1 MGGPSPGY
9 RWAAQ
14 LHRVCPQGRVWMRAV
29 LALLAAAA
37 WVVPRREHAEARAVQ
52 RRRARRRAARGRA
65 VRRAPVHG
73 AHAGWQSGERLR
85 ARARG
90 RRTVEGPEAVG
101 VSRVRASQSESNP
114 FTAIGPNANREAFS
128 RTGHSIA
135 PLTKICSSV
144 VSLTPY
150 SCIPRSPLLSSNFPN
165 TSPRE

>member
-9 RWAAQ
+9 RWAG
-14 LHRVCPQGRVWMRAV
+14 RRGVWRFGSPGRCSVCASVYASLRTWVVPNAEAPSPTQRSWMRAV

-37 WVVPRREHAEARAVQ
+37 WAVPRREHAEARAVQ
-52 RRRARRRAARGRA
+52 RRRARRRAAWGRA

-101 VSRVRASQSESNP
+101 VSR
-114 FTAIGPNANREAFS
+114 EAFFDCS
-128 RTGHSIA
+128 TGRVAGH
-135 PLTKICSSV
+135 
-144 VSLTPY
+144 
-150 SCIPRSPLLSSNFPN
+150 R
-165 TSPRE
+165 REDAET